1 MAPRGRQ
8 TAPGSDP
15 VTALAYADAAIRAV
29 LAGTSTIAMVG
40 VSARWVRP
48 SNFAMKYLQEKGY
61 RVIPVNPGSAGDEIH
76 GMTCYAALGEIPER
90 FDMVDIFR
98 HPDAVGPIVDEAISL
113 RDERGI
119 RTVWMQLGVIN
130 HEAAARAEAA
140 GLTVIMDRCPKIEFA
155 RLHHELSW
163 SGINTGVIS
172 AKRPRLAPR
181 R

>member
-1 MAPRGRQ
+1 M
-8 TAPGSDP
+8 
-15 VTALAYADAAIRAV
+15 TALAYTDSAIRAV
-29 LAGTSTIAMVG
+29 LAETKTIAMVG

-76 GMTCYAALGEIPER
+76 GMTCHAALGEIPER
-90 FDMVDIFR
+90 FEMVDIFR
-98 HPDAVGPIVDEAISL
+98 HPDAVGPIVDDAIAL
-113 RDERGI
+113 RKERGI
-119 RTVWMQLGVIN
+119 RTVWMQLGIVN

-140 GLTVIMDRCPKIEFA
+140 GLTVVMDRCPKIEFA

-172 AKRPRLAPR
+172 AKRPRPAPR
-181 R
+181 PRAVAGDR